1 MSGFSDSLKILN
13 QKSVSM
19 ADLSKVYKNVKGK
32 IDGVTWQS
40 VRAKASRPLLKELL
54 KAKVVKTNEQRALMP
69 DRYTRSS
76 FCVISRTVQLGT
88 RASNLSVPTRTFECL
103 TNLKIKKNLTK

>member
-1 MSGFSDSLKILN
+1 MTSINMSGLSDSLKILN

-54 KAKVVKTNEQRALMP
+54 RAKVVKANEKVLR
-69 DRYTRSS
+69 RS
-76 FCVISRTVQLGT
+76 
-88 RASNLSVPTRTFECL
+88 
-103 TNLKIKKNLTK
+103 